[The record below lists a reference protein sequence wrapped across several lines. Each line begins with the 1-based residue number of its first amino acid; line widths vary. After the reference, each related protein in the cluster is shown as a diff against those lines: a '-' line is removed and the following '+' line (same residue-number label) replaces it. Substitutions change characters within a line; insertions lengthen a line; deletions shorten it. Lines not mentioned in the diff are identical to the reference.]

1 MAGIC
6 FGGGR
11 VGLRRICFD
20 MEYVRERVKIRGWG
34 GAKREL
40 SISICPGPGPD
51 TKIECGETN
60 IDK

>member
-34 GAKREL
+34 GGQTRVVDFDL
-40 SISICPGPGPD
+40 SGAGAGYENRMWGN
-51 TKIECGETN
+51 KY
-60 IDK
+60 